1 MIDVILRYF
10 LSLDEEE
17 FDIRIQQNTRILKSV
32 LIVKLVYMQQL
43 IDINELLLFFY
54 LVELLHVKR

>member
-17 FDIRIQQNTRILKSV
+17 FDIRIEQITRILK
-32 LIVKLVYMQQL
+32 KLSWYTC
-43 IDINELLLFFY
+43 NN
-54 LVELLHVKR
+54 

>member
-1 MIDVILRYF
+1 MIDVILRHF

-17 FDIRIQQNTRILKSV
+17 IDIRIKQNTRILKSI

-43 IDINELLLFFY
+43 IDINKTVLLLFS
-54 LVELLHVKR
+54 

>member
-10 LSLDEEE
+10 LSLDEDE
-17 FDIRIQQNTRILKSV
+17 FDIRIQQNTRILTSV

>member
-17 FDIRIQQNTRILKSV
+17 FDIRIQQNTRILTSV

-54 LVELLHVKR
+54 LVELLHVKL

>member
-43 IDINELLLFFY
+43 TDINELLLFYY

>member
-17 FDIRIQQNTRILKSV
+17 FDIRIQQNTKILKSV

-43 IDINELLLFFY
+43 IDINELLLFYY

>member
-17 FDIRIQQNTRILKSV
+17 FDIRIQQNTRILTSV
-32 LIVKLVYMQQL
+32 LIVKLVYMQKL

-54 LVELLHVKR
+54 LVEFLHVKR

>member
-43 IDINELLLFFY
+43 IDINELLLFYY